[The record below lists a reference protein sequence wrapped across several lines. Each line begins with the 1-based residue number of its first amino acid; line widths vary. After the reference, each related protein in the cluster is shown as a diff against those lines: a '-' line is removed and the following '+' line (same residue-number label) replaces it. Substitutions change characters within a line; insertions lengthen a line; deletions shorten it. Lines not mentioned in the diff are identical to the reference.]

1 MAFLNRLLAVFR
13 RLVAP
18 APPQD
23 RALYLY
29 VKPKA
34 CGEVLRVRIDT
45 MNELSRTDDESG
57 YFVRKLARGA
67 RCPFQVEIEIQFDG
81 NRRIVSTEIINGTEA
96 TQADYEAYIASA
108 APANPPAAG

>member
-1 MAFLNRLLAVFR
+1 MAFLNRLLAAVR
-13 RLVAP
+13 RLVTP

-23 RALYLY
+23 RALYVY

-81 NRRIVSTEIINGTEA
+81 SRRVVSTDITNGTQA
-96 TQADYEAYIASA
+96 TQAEYDAYVAST
-108 APANPPAAG
+108 APR